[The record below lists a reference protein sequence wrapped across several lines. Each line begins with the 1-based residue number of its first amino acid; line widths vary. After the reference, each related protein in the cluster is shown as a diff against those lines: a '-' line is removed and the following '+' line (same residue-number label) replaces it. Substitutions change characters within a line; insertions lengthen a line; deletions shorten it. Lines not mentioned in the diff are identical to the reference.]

1 MAADFA
7 PAALVWFVASTH
19 RVASEFEFL
28 AEKVFKPSELMPLR
42 VHSSADAITDLGTAW
57 LQSVVDAATTE
68 EVSILSTVDTIIT
81 FLSGLTKKNAWARL
95 ESLEGT
101 ALGKLIARL
110 LAGRH
115 EHLDQHV
122 YACCETVQGV
132 VVDQLKLVSTTT
144 GTLMKLKAHDSR
156 WYKWFPEDR
165 CFLLLVDELPSES
178 VEVITALVTR
188 FKNMVA
194 GGDEHQF
201 RDAQMPGPMLPPR
214 LPGSRSTGQRTNR
227 SPLDW
232 HNAAAWLRQLS
243 KNSPDVEHTTGWEEF
258 LYGKSTLELIER
270 CFLSC
275 RRLFAQR
282 ISQILW

>member
-1 MAADFA
+1 
-7 PAALVWFVASTH
+7 
-19 RVASEFEFL
+19 
-28 AEKVFKPSELMPLR
+28 MPLR

-68 EVSILSTVDTIIT
+68 EISILSTVEPIIT
-81 FLSGLTKKNAWARL
+81 FLFGVMKKNAWASL

-101 ALGKLIARL
+101 TLGKLIARL
-110 LAGRH
+110 LADCH
-115 EHLDQHV
+115 EYLDHHV
-122 YACCETVQGV
+122 YACCETVQAV
-132 VVDQLKLVSTTT
+132 VVDQLKLFSTTT
-144 GTLMKLKAHDSR
+144 GTLMKLNAQDSR

-188 FKNMVA
+188 FKGMVA

-201 RDAQMPGPMLPPR
+201 RDAQMPGPMPTPR
-214 LPGSRSTGQRTNR
+214 LPGSRSTRQRTNR

-243 KNSPDVEHTTGWEEF
+243 KNLPNVEHTTGWEEF
-258 LYGKSTLELIER
+258 RYGEITVELMKEV
-270 CFLSC
+270 LPKP
-275 RRLFAQR
+275 QK
-282 ISQILW
+282 ILL